1 MSYKKIK
8 EIDEQSLKNYRFT
21 RLFGMTARHIENY
34 IYKLLQPYGLGFEQ
48 TGMLFLL
55 SCRKDLQLNDIV
67 KESLKDKTTISRV
80 ISSLE
85 KKGFITKTHSH
96 RDKRIVYI
104 NITQEGKD
112 KLQELTDSTI
122 FSEAESI
129 FTNALTTEEQEI
141 FKQCLTKILKG
152 VL

>member
-21 RLFGMTARHIENY
+21 GLFGMTARHIENY

-48 TGMLFLL
+48 AGMLFLL

-67 KESLKDKTTISRV
+67 KESLKDKTTISRA

-104 NITQEGKD
+104 NIAQEGKD

-152 VL
+152 ML

>member
-21 RLFGMTARHIENY
+21 CLFGMTARHIENY

-67 KESLKDKTTISRV
+67 KESLKDKTTISRA

-152 VL
+152 IL